1 MVPKDPIILLSF
13 VNTKLRDECD
23 NLDIFCER
31 YDVDKNYLVKTL
43 GDIQYRYNP
52 NTNQF
57 N

>member
-13 VNTKLRDECD
+13 VNTKLRDECE

-31 YDVDKNYLVKTL
+31 YEVDKTSLVKTL

-57 N
+57 Y

>member
-13 VNTKLRDECD
+13 VNTKLRDECE

-31 YDVDKNYLVKTL
+31 YEVDMNYLVKTL
-43 GDIQYRYNP
+43 GDMQYRYNP

>member
-13 VNTKLRDECD
+13 VNTKLRDECE

-31 YDVDKNYLVKTL
+31 YEVDKDYLVKAL
-43 GDIQYRYNP
+43 LDMQYRYNP

>member
-31 YDVDKNYLVKTL
+31 YDVDKNYLVKIL